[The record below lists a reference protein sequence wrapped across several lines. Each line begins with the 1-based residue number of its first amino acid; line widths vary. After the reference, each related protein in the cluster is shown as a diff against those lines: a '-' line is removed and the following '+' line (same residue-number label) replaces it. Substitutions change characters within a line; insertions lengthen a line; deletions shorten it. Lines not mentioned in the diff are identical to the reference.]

1 MTLQRPA
8 PFDLVVDT
16 SAIMALLLGE
26 STAEVVTGA
35 LRASRAPVIS
45 APTVLELSMVAS
57 TRLSGDTPDTGAIAA
72 RGILDAADV
81 LTIDIGQQLVDVAF
95 DGWLKFGKGRHPA
108 ALNFGDCFSYALAR
122 EYELPLLC
130 VGAGF
135 ARTDLPALVP

>member
-16 SAIMALLLGE
+16 SAIMALLLDE
-26 STAEVVTGA
+26 STSAAVTAA
-35 LRASRAPVIS
+35 LRASKAPVIS
-45 APTVLELSMVAS
+45 GPTVLELSMVAS
-57 TRLSGDTPDTGAIAA
+57 TRLSGDTPDAGAIAA

-81 LTIDIGQQLVDVAF
+81 LTIDIGQQLIDVAF

-108 ALNFGDCFSYALAR
+108 ALNFGDCFSYTLAR

-130 VGAGF
+130 VGGDF
-135 ARTDLPALVP
+135 AQTDLPALVP